1 MIGGDFMASAK
12 IRYWILIGLVTISG
26 FSQGMLLPLIAVI
39 LEQDGVSSSVNG
51 MHATALYIGV
61 LIASPFMEKPLQKLG
76 FKPIIA
82 IGGILVFL
90 SLALF
95 PVWKA
100 LWFWFILRMMIGIG
114 DHMLHFGTQT
124 WITTTVS
131 KATRGRSI
139 AIYGVSFGLGF
150 TLGPLMTRLL
160 SINEALPFIISA
172 LLSMLVWSTLFFVK
186 NMWPEQE
193 IDTVQ
198 TTNSFERFVQT
209 GKIAWI
215 ALLPGFGYGVLEA
228 TLHGVFPIYGMRIRH
243 DVGILSLIIPCFAAG
258 SLVSQLPLGILS
270 DRFGRRR
277 ILLFVLLAG
286 IGCFTFAALLEYS
299 VVALF
304 ILFTLAG
311 MFVGSLFSLG
321 ISFMVDLLP
330 KSLLP
335 AGNLMIG
342 IAFSLGSISGPLIG
356 GLFIQL
362 FPNTSFFYVIVTTLV
377 IVWIAIF
384 TKKDHSQ
391 IA

>member
-228 TLHGVFPIYGMRIRH
+228 TLHGVFPIYGMRIGH

-356 GLFIQL
+356 GIFIQL
-362 FPNTSFFYVIVTTLV
+362 FPNTSFFYMIVTTLV

-384 TKKDHSQ
+384 AKKDHSQ

>member
-1 MIGGDFMASAK
+1 MASAK
-12 IRYWILIGLVTISG
+12 IRYWILIGLVAISG
-26 FSQGMLLPLIAVI
+26 FSQGMLLPLIAII
-39 LEQDGVSSSVNG
+39 LEQNGVSSSVNG
-51 MHATALYIGV
+51 IHATALYIGV

-82 IGGILVFL
+82 IGGVLVFV

-95 PVWKA
+95 PIWKA
-100 LWFWFILRMMIGIG
+100 LWFWFVLRMIVGIG

-131 KATRGRSI
+131 EATRGRSI
-139 AIYGVSFGLGF
+139 AFYGLSFGLGF

-160 SINEALPFIISA
+160 SINETLPFLISA

-193 IDTVQ
+193 IDTIQ
-198 TTNSFERFVQT
+198 TTNSFERFIQT

-215 ALLPGFGYGVLEA
+215 ALLPGFGFGVLEA
-228 TLHGVFPIYGMRIRH
+228 TLHGVFPIYGLRIGH

-258 SLVSQLPLGILS
+258 SLISQLPLGMLS

-277 ILLFVLLAG
+277 ILLSVLCAG
-286 IGCFTFAALLEYS
+286 AVCFAFAAFLETS
-299 VVALF
+299 IIALF
-304 ILFTLAG
+304 IIFTLAG

-321 ISFMVDLLP
+321 ISFMVDILP

-342 IAFSLGSISGPLIG
+342 ISFSLGSINGPLIG

-362 FPNTSFFYVIVTTLV
+362 FPGISFFYMIVTVLM
-377 IVWIAIF
+377 IVFLAIYLKRDPVS
-384 TKKDHSQ
+384 T
-391 IA
+391 

>member
-1 MIGGDFMASAK
+1 MDSAK

-39 LEQDGVSSSVNG
+39 LEQNGVSSSVNG
-51 MHATALYIGV
+51 IHATALYIGV

-131 KATRGRSI
+131 EATRGRSI
-139 AIYGVSFGLGF
+139 AFYGLSFGLGF

-186 NMWPEQE
+186 NRWPEQE
-193 IDTVQ
+193 MDTVQ
-198 TTNSFERFVQT
+198 TTNSFGRFVQT

-215 ALLPGFGYGVLEA
+215 ALLPGVGYGVLEA
-228 TLHGVFPIYGMRIRH
+228 TLHGVFPIYGMRIGH

-258 SLVSQLPLGILS
+258 SLLSQLPLGMLS
-270 DRFGRRR
+270 DRFGRRKV
-277 ILLFVLLAG
+277 LLFVLLAG
-286 IGCFTFAALLEYS
+286 ISCFTFAALFENS
-299 VVALF
+299 IIALF

-330 KSLLP
+330 KPLLP

-342 IAFSLGSISGPLIG
+342 IAFSLGSIGGPLIG
-356 GLFIQL
+356 GVFIQF
-362 FPNTSFFYVIVTTLV
+362 FPNISFFYMIVTTLV
-377 IVWIAIF
+377 IIWIAIF
-384 TKKDHSQ
+384 VKKDHSQ
-391 IA
+391 IASLKHP

>member
-1 MIGGDFMASAK
+1 MDSAK

-39 LEQDGVSSSVNG
+39 LEQNGVSSSVNG
-51 MHATALYIGV
+51 IHATALYIGV

-131 KATRGRSI
+131 EATRGRSI
-139 AIYGVSFGLGF
+139 AFYGLSFGLGF

-186 NMWPEQE
+186 NRWPEQE
-193 IDTVQ
+193 MDTVQ
-198 TTNSFERFVQT
+198 TTNSFGRFVQT

-228 TLHGVFPIYGMRIRH
+228 TLHGVFPIYGMRIGH

-258 SLVSQLPLGILS
+258 SLLSQLPLGMLS
-270 DRFGRRR
+270 DRFGRRKV
-277 ILLFVLLAG
+277 LLFVLLAG
-286 IGCFTFAALLEYS
+286 ISCFTFAALFENS
-299 VVALF
+299 IIALF

-330 KSLLP
+330 KPLLP

-342 IAFSLGSISGPLIG
+342 IAFSLGSIGGPLIG
-356 GLFIQL
+356 GVFIQF
-362 FPNTSFFYVIVTTLV
+362 FPNISFFYMIVTTLV
-377 IVWIAIF
+377 IIWIAIF
-384 TKKDHSQ
+384 VKKDHSQ
-391 IA
+391 IASLKHP